1 MFRCTL
7 LEKVFSLLKH
17 KNYEILCFSFT
28 MTHLLERSNLLLQ
41 FAFTIE
47 PHLLHMHSSEAAPCL
62 IKMLLKVSIL
72 LVQRVNCSTL
82 IEHFWQGENK
92 VVILTYANIVSK
104 NGAYTNN
111 ACLFYC

>member
-1 MFRCTL
+1 
-7 LEKVFSLLKH
+7 
-17 KNYEILCFSFT
+17 
-28 MTHLLERSNLLLQ
+28 MTHLLERSNLLFQ

-62 IKMLLKVSIL
+62 IKMFLKVSIF
-72 LVQRVNCSTL
+72 LVQIVNCSTL
-82 IEHFWQGENK
+82 IEHFWQGVNK

-104 NGAYTNN
+104 NGACTNN